1 MPTAGSQHVI
11 GPKIRRIAVHKA
23 AIYYFLPGYPEAQ
36 QHEGS
41 IFTTEATSN
50 GNRSGF

>member
-1 MPTAGSQHVI
+1 MPTADSQRVI
-11 GPKIRRIAVHKA
+11 GPKIRRIGVHKP

-36 QHEGS
+36 QHEAN
-41 IFTTEATSN
+41 TEATSN